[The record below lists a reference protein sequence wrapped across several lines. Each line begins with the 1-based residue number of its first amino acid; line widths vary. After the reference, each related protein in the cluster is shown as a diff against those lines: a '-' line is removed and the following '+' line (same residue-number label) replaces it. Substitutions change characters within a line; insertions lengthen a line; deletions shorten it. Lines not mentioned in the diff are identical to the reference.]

1 MSTYSS
7 GYGWGCRLGR
17 GRDILRRPRSGTD
30 CPQALGPR
38 DHLGFQRPVRRQD
51 SAREG
56 GAVAL
61 GAVPQREGRDRLSPQ
76 WGDEVLGA
84 DGGKRGAAGHAT
96 EDGRGVPD
104 HAGNHPLHRGR
115 HRLRRAGSEHAA
127 SRRRRPPQG
136 PLRTRGNERTMKVI
150 IPLAG
155 KGTRLR
161 PHTHLVPKPMLK
173 IAGKPVMAYILE
185 DLERLGGVEQVVY
198 VTGHLKEKVE
208 HYAKTQF
215 KLPAAFVEQ
224 TVQDGTAGAVKLAQ
238 PFVDQDVLIIFVD
251 TIFET
256 DLSVIKTTDADGIIW
271 VKEVED
277 YQRFGVVVTDKD
289 GNMTKIVE
297 KPDTPI
303 SKRANIGLYYVKN
316 WKLLYE
322 GIDHVLEQP
331 KNKGEYYLTDAFQ
344 YMIDKGAK
352 IRVIDVEGWY
362 DAGKIDTL
370 LETNRVMLEKGH
382 ARKPRATD
390 GSTIIDPVYI
400 EDDVVLKGARIGPNV
415 SIGRGSVI
423 ERSELKDTLV
433 GSNTKI
439 VGSVLENSLIGDSAV
454 IEGVKGELTL
464 SDHSEVRSR

>member
-1 MSTYSS
+1 
-7 GYGWGCRLGR
+7 
-17 GRDILRRPRSGTD
+17 
-30 CPQALGPR
+30 
-38 DHLGFQRPVRRQD
+38 
-51 SAREG
+51 
-56 GAVAL
+56 
-61 GAVPQREGRDRLSPQ
+61 
-76 WGDEVLGA
+76 
-84 DGGKRGAAGHAT
+84 
-96 EDGRGVPD
+96 
-104 HAGNHPLHRGR
+104 
-115 HRLRRAGSEHAA
+115 
-127 SRRRRPPQG
+127 
-136 PLRTRGNERTMKVI
+136 MKVI

-185 DLERLGGVEQVVY
+185 DLERLGGVDQVVY

-208 HYAKTQF
+208 QYARTQF

-238 PFVDQDVLIIFVD
+238 PYVDQDVLIIFVD

-297 KPDTPI
+297 KPSTPI

-322 GIDHVLEQP
+322 GIDHVLTQP

-352 IRVIDVEGWY
+352 LKVIDVEGWY
-362 DAGKIDTL
+362 DAGKLDTL
-370 LETNRVMLEKGH
+370 LETNRIVLEKGA
-382 ARKPRATD
+382 ARRPKNVEA
-390 GSTIIDPVYI
+390 SVTIHDPVYV
-400 EDDVVLKGARIGPNV
+400 EDDVMLSNATIGPNV
-415 SIGRGSVI
+415 TLGKGSKV
-423 ERSELKDTLV
+423 EGSTLTDT
-433 GSNTKI
+433 I
-439 VGSVLENSLIGDSAV
+439 VGSKCTIRRSTLHNSLIGDDVV
-454 IEGVKGELTL
+454 IEGLKGELTV
-464 SDHSEVRSR
+464 SDHSEIRGT